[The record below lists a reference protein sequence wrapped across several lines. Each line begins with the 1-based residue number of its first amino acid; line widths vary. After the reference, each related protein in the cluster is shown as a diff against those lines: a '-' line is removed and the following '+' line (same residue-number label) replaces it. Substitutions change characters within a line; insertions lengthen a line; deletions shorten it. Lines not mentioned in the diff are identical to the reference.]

1 MVVQSN
7 NFKNTKRNAEQNKN
21 VDSDE
26 TVVDDSQLGDV
37 ASRNAPT
44 DGLSDLERV
53 RRGVAK
59 RAEEEGEANK
69 VQEEEAANDVS
80 DASESVQEEEEKP
93 KRKRAASKKSDSDK

>member
-59 RAEEEGEANK
+59 R
-69 VQEEEAANDVS
+69 EEEAANDVS
-80 DASESVQEEEEKP
+80 DASESVQEDEEKP